1 MDRKDDA
8 RRDGALDEDKS
19 GEKFQR
25 PRKEYENENERDEAL
40 EEELRNV
47 QKGLLSKL
55 YDGDKK
61 EERIGATKKRRK
73 SVDFD
78 LKEEEEND
86 DARSDGERSD
96 ISWGAKMGTYEDPAK
111 RSRAVSSSPRR
122 EKQTTM
128 AMNMEI
134 EKETKEK
141 MKKKILN
148 ETKCAAEER
157 EQIEMVV
164 VVMMMMM
171 MMIVGAI
178 QKKR

>member
-1 MDRKDDA
+1 MREVMASDRIFPGAQKWA
-8 RRDGALDEDKS
+8 RTKIQ
-19 GEKFQR
+19 QR
-25 PRKEYENENERDEAL
+25 EAERYPPL
-40 EEELRNV
+40 
-47 QKGLLSKL
+47 
-55 YDGDKK
+55 
-61 EERIGATKKRRK
+61 
-73 SVDFD
+73 
-78 LKEEEEND
+78 
-86 DARSDGERSD
+86 
-96 ISWGAKMGTYEDPAK
+96 
-111 RSRAVSSSPRR
+111 PRR

-171 MMIVGAI
+171 MIVGAI

>member
-1 MDRKDDA
+1 MASDRIFPGAQKWA
-8 RRDGALDEDKS
+8 RTKIQ
-19 GEKFQR
+19 QR
-25 PRKEYENENERDEAL
+25 EAERYPPF
-40 EEELRNV
+40 
-47 QKGLLSKL
+47 KP
-55 YDGDKK
+55 
-61 EERIGATKKRRK
+61 
-73 SVDFD
+73 
-78 LKEEEEND
+78 
-86 DARSDGERSD
+86 
-96 ISWGAKMGTYEDPAK
+96 SW
-111 RSRAVSSSPRR
+111 R

-157 EQIEMVV
+157 EQIEMV
-164 VVMMMMM
+164 MMMMM